1 MRRKAWKR
9 VAAAVLAAALVF
21 TSGNFSKMTVD
32 AKAEMVNLFTDG
44 DLGDAGGD
52 FWSDGN
58 AWKFTDATW
67 EAATDIKYDAY
78 AGNDTASGLGIYY
91 GKADGKV
98 QIYQTIAALEA
109 GTYTITG
116 YIKET
121 NGKTGKVTGFY
132 GSTENVAAGSEEITT
147 EFKQFEF
154 TFTLEEAKENYDIG
168 LSIEDENGAWVCL
181 DSLSLTKN
189 AEETPVGVN
198 LITNGDFE
206 TGKDGWDYSLEPTWK
221 NDEYSTNNMTYFVN
235 FWSQDGKEFSM
246 SQKVEN
252 LSAGDYTATVM
263 IDGEI
268 DDNVDL
274 KFSAGNKTETVKTS
288 GWNNWTT
295 YTLENV
301 NADENGSITVSITG
315 TLPAGYWMDVDNVT
329 LVKSATTE
337 EAKDKALSALKD
349 ILAECEALNQNDYT
363 EETWQSLQ
371 TALAA
376 AKEVAADKDNKT
388 TEEINAAAEALSA
401 AKEALVSASIVD
413 TGADGIFVEKVN
425 NLSEDFIKG
434 VDVSSYVSLTES
446 GVTFKD
452 WDGNVISDQQFF
464 NQLKDAGVNYVRIR
478 VWNNPYDADGNGY
491 GGGNNDIEKAKK
503 IGKWA
508 TEAGMKVLID
518 FHYSDFWADP
528 AKQQAPKAWKDFTID
543 EKETAVTEYTYNS
556 LKELLEAG
564 VDVGMVQTGNE
575 TNNGVCGENTWEN
588 MSRIFNAGA
597 KGVRQA
603 ESEYNTDILVAVHF
617 ANPEKGNYGTY
628 AKNLDTYQVDYDV
641 FASSYYPYWHGTL
654 DNLTKVLKNV
664 ADTYGKKVMVAETSW
679 ATTLEDG
686 DGHENTVREGNNDKV
701 DVLDEAFS
709 VQGQANEIRSVI
721 QAIADVGDAGIG
733 VFYWEPAWI
742 PVNVY
747 DSSAENAEE
756 VLVANRAA
764 WEKYGSGWAASYA
777 GEYDAEDAGKWYGG
791 SAVDN
796 QALFDFTGKP
806 LASLNVFKY
815 VNTGATTTKRIESV
829 INPDDV
835 VISYGENIAEKLP
848 QTVTVKYNNKE
859 TGTASVTWSETEIAA
874 VKTFGDYVV
883 SGTVNYEDETGN
895 TVSLTAKCNVSVLP
909 ENLLKQGGF
918 EEGADAWTIG
928 GEGFDKEF
936 KTDPRT
942 GTQALHYYC
951 ENNEVDATASQK
963 VTVEKAGTYYSYLYI
978 QGDTGSNVE
987 LTVSNE
993 TKETAQSA
1001 TAQGQGW
1008 KVWQQPKTEG
1018 IEAEAGDVLLLTI
1031 HVTGNAGVWG
1041 TIDDVTLYAVYSDE
1055 DNNDNSGD
1063 DNKDNGN
1070 TGDDSNTGDNSNTG
1084 NNGNTGDNS
1093 NTGNNGNTGDN
1104 SNTENNGNTGDN
1116 SNTGDNGNTGDNSNT
1131 GNNGNTGST
1140 GDSSNTGDT
1149 GSTAGSETAK
1159 DNGSTGDSSNT
1170 GNNGNTG
1177 DSSNTGDTGSTA
1189 GSDTTKDNGN
1199 TGDNSN
1205 AGNSDT
1211 SKDTGNTGDN
1221 GNAGDSE
1228 ITENTGNTGDNSNT
1242 GNSETTKDDESTGN
1256 TQTTDDNKNESD
1268 TTQDNVTATVVNTT
1282 SSDEKSVVEKAI
1294 TAQNNSA
1301 AGAPKA
1307 MLKENGSS
1315 LANAVLT
1322 KEELAKVKA
1331 GAKLNISLNTKDIT
1345 NSVSAADKKL
1355 VEQNLNNYQVGM
1367 YLDLTL
1373 MKQVGSGA
1381 ESAVTQT
1388 NGKISIAIEVPE
1400 NLRNTDSAIQR
1411 TYKIIRIHDGEAEI
1425 LDGTYANG
1433 QFTFQTDKFSV
1444 YALIYQDVD
1453 STGKIVNAPQTG
1465 DNNNIPA
1472 VCMLL
1477 LCGAVLLASAY
1488 RRKRVIL

>member
-32 AKAEMVNLFTDG
+32 AKAETVNLFADG

-109 GTYTITG
+109 GTYTIKG

-121 NGKTGKVTGFY
+121 KGKTGKVTGFY
-132 GSTENVAAGSEEITT
+132 GSTENLTAESEEITT

-168 LSIEDENGAWVCL
+168 LSIEDEKDAWVCL

-189 AEETPVGVN
+189 ADDKADTSDTETKDDVDDTETKDDTDDSENTEETPTGVN
-198 LITNGDFE
+198 LLTNGDFE
-206 TGKDGWDYSLEPTWK
+206 TGADGWDYSLEPTLK
-221 NDEYSTNNMTYFVN
+221 SGAESGNTNNKTNYLN
-235 FWSQDGKEFSM
+235 FWSEKGEEFSM
-246 SQKVEN
+246 TQKVEN

-263 IDGEI
+263 IDGKADEKA
-268 DDNVDL
+268 DL
-274 KFSAGNKTETVKTS
+274 KFSAGEITATVKTND
-288 GWNNWTT
+288 WDNWTT

-301 NADENGSITVSITG
+301 TVDENGSITVSITG
-315 TLPAGYWMDVDNVT
+315 TLPADYWMDVDNVT
-329 LVKSATTE
+329 LVKNATTE
-337 EAKDKALSALKD
+337 EAKDKALSALND
-349 ILAECEALNQNDYT
+349 IIAECEALNQNDYT

-401 AKEALVSASIVD
+401 AKEALVSGSIVD
-413 TGADGIFVEKVN
+413 TGADGIFVEKVD

-434 VDVSSYVSLTES
+434 VDISSYVSLIDS

-478 VWNNPYDADGNGY
+478 VWNHPYDADGNGY

-528 AKQQAPKAWKDFTID
+528 AKQQAPKAWKDFTIE

-603 ESEYNTDILVAVHF
+603 ESEYKTDIVVAVHF

-628 AKNLDTYQVDYDV
+628 AKNLDDNNVDYDV

-654 DNLTKVLKNV
+654 DNLTSVLKNV

-679 ATTLEDG
+679 ATTLQDG
-686 DGHENTVREGNNDKV
+686 DGHENTVRTGNNDNV
-701 DVLDEAFS
+701 TVIDEAFS

-721 QAIADVGDAGIG
+721 QAVADVGDAGIG

-756 VLVANRAA
+756 VLAANKAA

-777 GEYDAEDAGKWYGG
+777 GEYDAADAGKWYGG

-796 QALFDFTGKP
+796 QALFDFNGKP

-815 VNTGATTTKRIESV
+815 VNTGATTTRRVEAAV
-829 INPDDV
+829 NPDDIV
-835 VISYGENIAEKLP
+835 VGYGEDISKKLP
-848 QTVTVKYNNKE
+848 ETVTVKYNDKS
-859 TGTASVTWSETEIAA
+859 TGTASVTWNSEEIALI
-874 VKTFGDYVV
+874 KTFGTYTI
-883 SGTVNYEDETGN
+883 SGTADGLSV
-895 TVSLTAKCNVSVLP
+895 VCKVSVLP

-918 EEGADAWTIG
+918 EDGFDEWTI
-928 GEGFDKEF
+928 EGNAVDGVGTDTPRSGKMSLHFYS
-936 KTDPRT
+936 KTGVDDT
-942 GTQALHYYC
+942 VKQTIKAEKNGNYY
-951 ENNEVDATASQK
+951 A
-963 VTVEKAGTYYSYLYI
+963 YMYI
-978 QGDTGSNVE
+978 QGSDGSKAVLTLSNDTKATEQSGEAQCEGWNIWQQATADGVEAEKGDE
-987 LTVSNE
+987 LTV
-993 TKETAQSA
+993 
-1001 TAQGQGW
+1001 
-1008 KVWQQPKTEG
+1008 
-1018 IEAEAGDVLLLTI
+1018 TI
-1031 HVTGNAGVWG
+1031 HITGDAGAWG
-1041 TIDDVTLYAVYSDE
+1041 TIDDVTLYVDSSENDD
-1055 DNNDNSGD
+1055 DNNSGD
-1063 DNKDNGN
+1063 NNEDDGN
-1070 TGDDSNTGDNSNTG
+1070 TGDDT
-1084 NNGNTGDNS
+1084 
-1093 NTGNNGNTGDN
+1093 
-1104 SNTENNGNTGDN
+1104 
-1116 SNTGDNGNTGDNSNT
+1116 DNGNTGDNT
-1131 GNNGNTGST
+1131 
-1140 GDSSNTGDT
+1140 
-1149 GSTAGSETAK
+1149 
-1159 DNGSTGDSSNT
+1159 
-1170 GNNGNTG
+1170 
-1177 DSSNTGDTGSTA
+1177 
-1189 GSDTTKDNGN
+1189 
-1199 TGDNSN
+1199 
-1205 AGNSDT
+1205 
-1211 SKDTGNTGDN
+1211 NTGDN
-1221 GNAGDSE
+1221 GNAGDD
-1228 ITENTGNTGDNSNT
+1228 TNTGDNGTTGNDTNT
-1242 GNSETTKDDESTGN
+1242 GDNGSTGDN
-1256 TQTTDDNKNESD
+1256 NNSGNDAASTDTGSNSSQE
-1268 TTQDNVTATVVNTT
+1268 NVTAEVTVTN
-1282 SSDEKSVVEKAI
+1282 EKEAVENAV

-1355 VEQNLNNYQVGM
+1355 VEQNLNDYQVGM

-1373 MKQVGSGA
+1373 MKQVGNGA

-1400 NLRNTDSAIQR
+1400 NLRNTDSTIQR
-1411 TYKIIRIHDGEAEI
+1411 TYKIIRVHDGEAEI
-1425 LDGTYANG
+1425 LDGTYENG